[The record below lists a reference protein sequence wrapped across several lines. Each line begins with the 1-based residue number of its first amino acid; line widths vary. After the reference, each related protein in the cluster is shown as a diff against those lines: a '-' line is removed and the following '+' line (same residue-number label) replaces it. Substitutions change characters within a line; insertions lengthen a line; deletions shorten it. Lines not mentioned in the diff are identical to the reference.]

1 MLYKNVKF
9 NPHPL
14 KTIKPSPPHP
24 KKTLLEIQN
33 AHVPHHLISTEP
45 NFEKT
50 PSTPTRKTIPWN
62 ERKEKIIQ
70 PFI

>member
-9 NPHPL
+9 SPHPL
-14 KTIKPSPPHP
+14 ETIKPSPLHP
-24 KKTLLEIQN
+24 KKTPLEIQN
-33 AHVPHHLISTEP
+33 PQVPHHLISTEP

-50 PSTPTRKTIPWN
+50 PSTPTRKTIPWK
-62 ERKEKIIQ
+62 EIREKIIQ

>member
-1 MLYKNVKF
+1 MLNVKF
-9 NPHPL
+9 SLHPL
-14 KTIKPSPPHP
+14 ETIKPSSPHP

-33 AHVPHHLISTEP
+33 AHALRHLISTEP

-50 PSTPTRKTIPWN
+50 PSTPTREKIPW
-62 ERKEKIIQ
+62 KEKKEKKIQ

>member
-9 NPHPL
+9 SPHL
-14 KTIKPSPPHP
+14 LETIKPSPPHP
-24 KKTLLEIQN
+24 KKTPLELQN
-33 AHVPHHLISTEP
+33 PHVPRHFISTEP

-50 PSTPTRKTIPWN
+50 PSTPTQKTIPWK